1 MELGGRKKMKVARL
15 AGPRKLFAIV
25 DADRPEP
32 GPGEVI
38 AKIVASGV
46 CHSDL
51 HIARGEFESVKYPI
65 TLGHEPAGNVYEV
78 GKGVTGLRKGQPV
91 VVYPARGCGRCW
103 FCLRGEE
110 NHCEEGKFIGF
121 DQDGAYV
128 EYLLVESPR
137 YLFPLSGLSL
147 DEGAPLGCAGITAYH
162 AVKAEAL
169 PVLHAGDHVVVI
181 GVGGL
186 GHIAIQLLK
195 KMSTCSIVAV
205 DVRRRSL
212 SLAEKLGSDETI
224 LAGKNMATQVRRVA
238 KKGVG
243 AVIDFVGST
252 STLNASYKMLRAG
265 GRLVVVGAAGGHLKV
280 DSGSTNGREVH
291 GSVSGSLSEMRELLE
306 LARQKQFKVV
316 VKAYPLEQVNEV
328 LKMLEE
334 GRIEGRVVLKP

>member
-1 MELGGRKKMKVARL
+1 MKVARL
-15 AGPRKLFAIV
+15 AGPRKPFAIV

-32 GPGEVI
+32 GPGEVVVR
-38 AKIVASGV
+38 IVASGV

-51 HIARGEFESVKYPI
+51 HIARGEFEEVKYPI
-65 TLGHEPAGNVYEV
+65 TLGHEPAGYVYEV
-78 GKGVTGLRKGQPV
+78 GEGITGLKKGQSV
-91 VVYPARGCGRCW
+91 IVYPARGCGRCW

-110 NHCEEGKFIGF
+110 NHCEDGKFIGF
-121 DQDGAYV
+121 DQDGGYA

-147 DEGAPLGCAGITAYH
+147 DEAAPLGCAGITAYH
-162 AVKAEAL
+162 AVKAKAL
-169 PVLHAGDHVVVI
+169 PVLHAGDYVVVI

-186 GHIAIQLLK
+186 GHVAIQLLK

-205 DVRRRSL
+205 DVRRRPL
-212 SLAEKLGSDETI
+212 SLAEKLGSDQTV
-224 LAGKNMATQVRRVA
+224 LAGKNMAAQVRRVA

-252 STLNASYKMLRAG
+252 STLTASYEMLRAG
-265 GRLVVVGAAGGHLKV
+265 GRLVVVGAAGGHLKMN
-280 DSGSTNGREVH
+280 SGSTNGREVH
-291 GSVSGSLSEMRELLE
+291 GSISGSLSEMRELVE

-334 GRIEGRVVLKP
+334 GHIEGRAVLKP